1 MRLVEL
7 RLVELRLVEFS
18 VLEEIF
24 TFRPSLL
31 AVLAGVSAVW
41 LSFVRISSDVGFQV
55 GAIRRFG

>member
-1 MRLVEL
+1 M